1 MDRWRDRPCRWR
13 NRCRALVVRQNWS
26 PNSAHPLYYTVILL
40 YTLTPTRTL
49 YPYAFYVTPTR
60 TLLNSIRDVTK
71 EAAVALLASRR
82 TADDQGSYSDNVS
95 QGIFIINFP
104 TIVVALLSF
113 LALSFAILGWHSVS
127 SAIYGIALGIAIV
140 ARAAHEVMTVSP

>member
-71 EAAVALLASRR
+71 EAAAALLASRR